1 MLFISVYSK
10 MELTEFDVRFCY
22 APKLGAKLQQ
32 IFEIYKNLA
41 WKCKFI
47 CVFLRILICA
57 HKNPPI
63 SSHFWIETIS
73 INILLT
79 EGKEIATWS
88 RSKPCTNYAAD
99 IPLIA
104 LISELIPLT

>member
-1 MLFISVYSK
+1 

-47 CVFLRILICA
+47 CIFFA
-57 HKNPPI
+57 Y
-63 SSHFWIETIS
+63 FDM
-73 INILLT
+73 
-79 EGKEIATWS
+79 
-88 RSKPCTNYAAD
+88 CTQKSPD
-99 IPLIA
+99 
-104 LISELIPLT
+104 

>member
-57 HKNPPI
+57 HELNHLLAGLVVARNLGGPE
-63 SSHFWIETIS
+63 ET
-73 INILLT
+73 
-79 EGKEIATWS
+79 E
-88 RSKPCTNYAAD
+88 
-99 IPLIA
+99 
-104 LISELIPLT
+104 